1 MDEHNDEDVAKAAEE
16 AQQDGSGQGDADGGK
31 GEWVNKNNNDGHA
44 K

>member
-16 AQQDGSGQGDADGGK
+16 AQDGSGQGDADGGK
-31 GEWVNKNNNDGHA
+31 GGWVNKNNNDGHA